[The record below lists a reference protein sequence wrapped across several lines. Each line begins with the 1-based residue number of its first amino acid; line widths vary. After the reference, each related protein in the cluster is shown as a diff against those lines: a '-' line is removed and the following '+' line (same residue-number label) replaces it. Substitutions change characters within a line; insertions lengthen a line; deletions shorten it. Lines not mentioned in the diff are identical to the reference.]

1 MYVNHKTCP
10 YIHGDYVICKKF
22 KINEKCFKNC
32 EKYKN
37 DIENR
42 KKWGLFA

>member
-1 MYVNHKTCP
+1 MSVNHKTCP
-10 YIHGDYVICKKF
+10 HIAGGVICKKF
-22 KINEKCFKNC
+22 KKNENCYKNC

-42 KKWGLFA
+42 KKFGVFA